1 MYHFLDILFYLLHLL
16 LIGFNLSGW
25 IWRSTRK
32 LHLISLS
39 LTLGSWVILG
49 IWYGLGYCFLTDWQW
64 DVKRR
69 LGETDLPNSFVKY
82 FMDDLFRSDF
92 DAGMID
98 VITGL
103 GLALPLLLSLY
114 LNFVYHPQK
123 HNSLISD

>member
-1 MYHFLDILFYLLHLL
+1 MYPFLDILFYLLHVLL
-16 LIGFNLSGW
+16 MGFNLSGW

-39 LTLGSWVILG
+39 LTLGSWSILG
-49 IWYGLGYCFLTDWQW
+49 IWYGFGYCFLTHWHW
-64 DVKRR
+64 NVKRL

-82 FMDDLFRSDF
+82 FLDGLLRSDF

-103 GLALPLLLSLY
+103 GLALPIVLSLY
-114 LNFVYHPQK
+114 FNFVYQPK
-123 HNSLISD
+123 STTV